1 MGALKKIIESDLKE
15 ALRAKDELRL
25 STLRMV
31 SAAIHN
37 REIEKRTRLA
47 QASAERAKTGESELT
62 EEETARVLRAEIK
75 KRKDAA
81 EGFEKGGRADRAEKE
96 RQEGEIIQKYLP
108 AELSDA
114 DLEKIVGE
122 VVAAAGAVTEKD
134 FGRVMGEA
142 MKRTR
147 GQASGDRVSGIV
159 RKLLA

>member
-1 MGALKKIIESDLKE
+1 MTSLKEKIEGDLKE

-37 REIEKRTRLA
+37 REIEKRT
-47 QASAERAKTGESELT
+47 KTGESELT
-62 EEETARVLRAEIK
+62 EEETALVLRAETK

-108 AELSDA
+108 AELSDE
-114 DLEKIVGE
+114 DVEKIVRE
-122 VVAAAGAVTEKD
+122 VVAGLGEVTQKD
-134 FGRVMGEA
+134 FGRVMGEV
-142 MKRTR
+142 MKKTR
-147 GQASGDRVSGIV
+147 GQASGDRVSGALKKVITG
-159 RKLLA
+159 